1 MRRYTKPTILI
12 LCLTALV
19 AAAATDTNIDYM
31 QVAEDIDIMARII
44 EKTLEGKF
52 PDEYRASSLL
62 FRGCQGIYLKGY
74 GVVFMT
80 SISFPVAEQAKA
92 PQEKAPPDDLWQ
104 QTKYELKG
112 LQVPGITY
120 ADIGGNYDSQKVA
133 QLKEELV
140 RLIGTYAP
148 NIRQLSS
155 QENIVIAVRGKP
167 GLRVQSSYSSYGGY
181 SASYNGGA
189 YSISEGRLPLKIEPR
204 RISVPTVK
212 NVGPTEAVSTPTT
225 TANISDG
232 GAGGDTTLI
241 VKVNKESIMAYKD
254 GRLDFAGFMKQAEI
268 TQY

>member
-44 EKTLEGKF
+44 EKTLEGRF

-62 FRGCQGIYLKGY
+62 REFRGCQGIYLKDY

-80 SISFPVAEQAKA
+80 SISFPVAEQAEA
-92 PQEKAPPDDLWQ
+92 PQEKTTPDDLWQ

-112 LQVPGITY
+112 VGVPSVTHVN
-120 ADIGGNYDSQKVA
+120 IGGNYDSEKVE

-167 GLRVQSSYSSYGGY
+167 GLRVQSSYSSYSGGTY
-181 SASYNGGA
+181 STSVD
-189 YSISEGRLPLKIEPR
+189 RLPLKIEPR
-204 RISVPTVK
+204 GISVPTVK

-225 TANISDG
+225 TANISDR

-241 VKVNKESIMAYKD
+241 VKVSEESIMAYKD
-254 GRLDFAGFMKQAEI
+254 GKLDFASLMNQAEI